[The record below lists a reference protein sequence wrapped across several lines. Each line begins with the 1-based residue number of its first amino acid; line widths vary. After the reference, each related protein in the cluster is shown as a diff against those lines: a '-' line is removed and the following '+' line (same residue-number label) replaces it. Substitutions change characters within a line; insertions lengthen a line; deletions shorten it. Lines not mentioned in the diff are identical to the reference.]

1 MVLSSFVVDG
11 SRSSCDSID
20 VTNTNDES
28 NSVIRLLVRS
38 ILLIDVIENIL
49 YENKEIKREVS
60 EVIKKEKRAREKII
74 VPDVG
79 DIGNSLSELGLK
91 SAEFC

>member
-1 MVLSSFVVDG
+1 
-11 SRSSCDSID
+11 
-20 VTNTNDES
+20 
-28 NSVIRLLVRS
+28 
-38 ILLIDVIENIL
+38 L